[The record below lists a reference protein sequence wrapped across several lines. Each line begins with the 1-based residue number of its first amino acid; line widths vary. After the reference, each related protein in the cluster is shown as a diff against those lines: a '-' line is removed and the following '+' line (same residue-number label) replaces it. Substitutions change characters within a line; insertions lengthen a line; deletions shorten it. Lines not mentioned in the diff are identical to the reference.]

1 MRRDTIFYQIFQ
13 QFPELLFDL
22 LPNPPAN
29 QSGYT
34 FDSVEVKETSF
45 RIDGIFCP
53 PNPQGIVFFTEVQ
66 FQRDNLLYER
76 LNSEAS
82 IYTYRHH
89 DTFNDWQAI
98 AIYPDRHTEQVS
110 TKVPPELFATGRIQR
125 IYLNELG
132 QTDHLPL
139 SLLGL
144 TLLEGDAA
152 ITEARSLLTQAKR
165 IAASNAIM
173 DMIATIMVY
182 KFTTI
187 SRDEVY
193 KMLNYTLD
201 ELKQTRF
208 YQEVSAEE
216 RELER
221 RSLIWHMLNRKLGPI
236 PTTLQTQFDR
246 LTIGQVT
253 AVGDALFN
261 FDSSADLA
269 AWLEANT

>member
-13 QFPELLFDL
+13 QFPGLLFDL
-22 LPNPPAN
+22 LPTPVLNP
-29 QSGYT
+29 SGYT

-45 RIDGIFCP
+45 RIDGIFRP
-53 PNPQGIVFFTEVQ
+53 PNNNGTIFFAEVQ
-66 FQRDNLLYER
+66 FQRDDRLYER

-82 IYTYRHH
+82 IYIYRHY
-89 DTFNDWQAI
+89 DTFQDWQAI
-98 AIYPDRHTEQVS
+98 AIYPDRHTEQAS
-110 TKVPPELFATGRIQR
+110 TKVPPELFASGRIQA

-132 QTDHLPL
+132 QTDQLPL
-139 SLLGL
+139 SLLNL

-165 IAASNAIM
+165 IEASNAII

-201 ELKQTRF
+201 EFKQTRF

-221 RSLIWHMLNRKLGPI
+221 RSLIWHMLNRKLGNI
-236 PTTLQTQFDR
+236 SSSLQTQFDG
-246 LTIGQVT
+246 LPIGQVT
-253 AVGDALFN
+253 ALGDALFN

-269 AWLEANT
+269 AWLETNS